1 MEIPNTVVI
10 NNTVLTTEEIV
21 EVYEWYDLPEGR
33 HQPAFRP
40 LFSAWGPAPEDVWRN
55 FQEMSKAGPWLT
67 VVTKEELEGKFHFQ
81 QRLLS
86 FASQFSYM
94 SLMLV
99 TKEDICKNVYDRIE
113 NRESTTT
120 EELIQLL
127 KNEIAF
133 KEKCKEYVFDKV
145 ELYPDMEHYD
155 LDKYQ
160 EIVNTYNEIR

>member
-1 MEIPNTVVI
+1 
-10 NNTVLTTEEIV
+10 
-21 EVYEWYDLPEGR
+21 
-33 HQPAFRP
+33 
-40 LFSAWGPAPEDVWRN
+40 
-55 FQEMSKAGPWLT
+55 
-67 VVTKEELEGKFHFQ
+67 
-81 QRLLS
+81 
-86 FASQFSYM
+86 
-94 SLMLV
+94 MLV